1 MGWTRDGPSAFS
13 SGANVG
19 SRGTRE
25 GTQRCAEAWPSRIWR
40 VTMPE
45 ISEAETKLHD
55 AHEKL
60 LRDLVTVV
68 DRARPPVKTIGDRM
82 ILLLA
87 SRVLQIGRAVNRL
100 CRPGHA
106 GEAGPLARA
115 AISACVI
122 LAYIAEDRD
131 GRTIAYIEEDRKV
144 RKKRIADLEREKQ
157 KAADA
162 GRAFFVSDEELKATV
177 ARAAE
182 VVAMEDAKLAA
193 LGIPATK
200 LGEADTWTGL
210 PNERDLFEK
219 MNVLRWY
226 MTFYKVFSDE
236 THINANSLAGELEE
250 QVSGI
255 VAIGPKF
262 GDPLTIHVIKASS
275 EAALQ
280 AI

>member
-1 MGWTRDGPSAFS
+1 
-13 SGANVG
+13 
-19 SRGTRE
+19 
-25 GTQRCAEAWPSRIWR
+25 
-40 VTMPE
+40 VTVQE
-45 ISEAETKLHD
+45 ISEPESKLYD

-60 LRDLVTVV
+60 LRNAVELI
-68 DRARPPVKTIGDRM
+68 DRARTVKTIGDRM

-87 SRVLQIGRAVNRL
+87 GRVLQIGRAINRL
-100 CRPGHA
+100 CRAGHA

-131 GRTIAYIEEDRKV
+131 GRTVAYIEEDRKV

-157 KAADA
+157 KAAED
-162 GRAFFVSDEELKATV
+162 GEDFFVSDKEMTTIVTKT
-177 ARAAE
+177 AE

-193 LGIPATK
+193 LGIPASK
-200 LGEADTWTGL
+200 LGTADTWTGL
-210 PNERDLFEK
+210 ANERDLFDRMK
-219 MNVLRWY
+219 VLRWY

-236 THINANSLAGELEE
+236 THINANSLAGELAE
-250 QVSGI
+250 QVTGI

-280 AI
+280 AIDQVVIAFDIPDVQNLSRKMGAALTDYAKAMATPDQPPA

>member
-1 MGWTRDGPSAFS
+1 MT
-13 SGANVG
+13 V
-19 SRGTRE
+19 
-25 GTQRCAEAWPSRIWR
+25 Q
-40 VTMPE
+40 E
-45 ISEAETKLHD
+45 ISEPESKLYD

-60 LRDLVTVV
+60 LRNAVELI
-68 DRARPPVKTIGDRM
+68 DRARTVKTIGDRM

-87 SRVLQIGRAVNRL
+87 GRVLQIGRAINRL
-100 CRPGHA
+100 CRAGHA

-131 GRTIAYIEEDRKV
+131 GRTVAYIEEDRKV

-157 KAADA
+157 KAAED
-162 GRAFFVSDEELKATV
+162 GEDFFVSDKEMTTIVTKT
-177 ARAAE
+177 AE

-193 LGIPATK
+193 LGIPASK
-200 LGEADTWTGL
+200 LGTADTWTGL
-210 PNERDLFEK
+210 ANERDLFDRMK
-219 MNVLRWY
+219 VLRWY

-236 THINANSLAGELEE
+236 THINANSLAGELAE
-250 QVSGI
+250 QVTGI

-280 AI
+280 AIDQVVIAFDIPDVQNLSRKMGAALTDYAKAMATPDQPPA